1 MGKGGKGGG
10 EKGGGGGWGVIRG
23 EIQYIQ
29 KQAFAD
35 FL

>member
-10 EKGGGGGWGVIRG
+10 GEGRGGGGVIRG